1 MTRVALLGADDAA
14 ADAVRDAGGTPV
26 GADLDSA
33 DVAAVFTEAAL
44 LDAARAHTD
53 TPLFPVGAGP
63 EYGGAAKSDR
73 ERALAAL
80 ATGDYR
86 VADRPTLAVR
96 TDDTVVRALADA
108 TLVTRDPAKISE
120 YAVETPAREIATV
133 RADGVVAATPTG
145 SRGYAADAGG
155 PVLDASL
162 DGVAVVPIAPF
173 AVDRSNWVAAPPLTV
188 TVVRDETDVEL
199 YVDGRQVA
207 PVPPEQP
214 VELARGDPLRVAVA
228 PASRRPQPRD

>member
-1 MTRVALLGADDAA
+1 VTRVALLGADDAA

-26 GADLDSA
+26 GGDLASA
-33 DVAAVFTEAAL
+33 AVAAAFAEAAL
-44 LDAARAHTD
+44 LDAVRDRTD
-53 TPLFPVGAGP
+53 TPILPVGVGR
-63 EYGGAAKSDR
+63 EYGGAAAPDR

-86 VADRPTLAVR
+86 VADRPTLDVR
-96 TDDTVVRALADA
+96 TGDTVARALADA

-120 YAVETPAREIATV
+120 YAIQTPAGDVATV
-133 RADGVVAATPTG
+133 RADGVVAATPVG

-155 PVLDASL
+155 PALDPGL

-173 AVDRSNWVAAPPLTV
+173 AVDRSNWVAAPPLSV
-188 TVVRDETDVEL
+188 TVLRDETDVAL
-199 YVDGRQVA
+199 YVDGRQVG

-214 VELARGDPLRVAVA
+214 VELAWGAPLPVAVV
-228 PASRRPQPRD
+228 PASRRPRARD